1 MESSLI
7 DWNKCTPYYLDTKK
21 SFHYDPFKSSYKNIR
36 YLLRQVSTYTVTKQ
50 DMGRIATISYN
61 IYGTTTFWRIL
72 LEYNQ
77 IHDPLTEIYPGV
89 VLAVPDKAQ
98 ATAYLSNTTNSASYA
113 GSSSVGRS
121 FTI

>member
-1 MESSLI
+1 MDSSLI
-7 DWNKCTPYYLDTKK
+7 DWNQRTPVYLD
-21 SFHYDPFKSSYKNIR
+21 SNNVYHYDAFKSQYKNIR
-36 YLLRQVSTYTVTKQ
+36 FILRQSSTYTVTKK

-77 IHDPLTEIYPGV
+77 IHDPITELYPGV
-89 VLAVPDKAQ
+89 TLAVPDKAQ
-98 ATAYLSNTTNSASYA
+98 ATAYLANSNSSA
-113 GSSSVGRS
+113 GTMTSSSSRS

>member
-7 DWNKCTPYYLDTKK
+7 DWSKCTPYYLDSKK

-36 YLLRQVSTYTVTKQ
+36 YILTKVSTYTVTKK

-61 IYGTTTFWRIL
+61 IYGTTTLWRVL

-77 IHDPLTEIYPGV
+77 IHDPLTELYPGV

-98 ATAYLSNTTNSASYA
+98 ATAYLTSTSNSASN
-113 GSSSVGRS
+113 SSSSGRS
-121 FTI
+121 FKI